1 MSGGNVKLLTAL
13 GEALVEM
20 FSDVGSTPTA
30 STIHKWNLDNRG
42 DQMNKEDQIFDLLE
56 RLYIEL
62 QDTKKELK
70 EDITSV
76 RTELK
81 EDITNVRTELKEE
94 ISSVRTELKEE
105 VSNVRAELKEDI
117 ASSRTELKED
127 IKILNDNQMI
137 IFDKLEKIGTDIE
150 SIKEDILSVEMLTAR
165 NYKDIV
171 RLKSVR

>member
-1 MSGGNVKLLTAL
+1 
-13 GEALVEM
+13 
-20 FSDVGSTPTA
+20 
-30 STIHKWNLDNRG
+30 
-42 DQMNKEDQIFDLLE
+42 MNKEDQIFDLLE

-62 QDTKKELK
+62 QDTKK
-70 EDITSV
+70 
-76 RTELK
+76 
-81 EDITNVRTELKEE
+81 
-94 ISSVRTELKEE
+94 
-105 VSNVRAELKEDI
+105 ELKEDI

>member
-1 MSGGNVKLLTAL
+1 
-13 GEALVEM
+13 
-20 FSDVGSTPTA
+20 
-30 STIHKWNLDNRG
+30 
-42 DQMNKEDQIFDLLE
+42 MNKEDQIFDLLE

-94 ISSVRTELKEE
+94 ISS
-105 VSNVRAELKEDI
+105 A
-117 ASSRTELKED
+117 RTELKED